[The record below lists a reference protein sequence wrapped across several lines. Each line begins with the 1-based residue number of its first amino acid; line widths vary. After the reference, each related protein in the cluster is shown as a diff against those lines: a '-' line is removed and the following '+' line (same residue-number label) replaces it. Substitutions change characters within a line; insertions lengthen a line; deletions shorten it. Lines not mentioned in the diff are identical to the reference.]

1 MKAARLF
8 KFSSA
13 VAVAALLAGSAMA
26 ANAVLYNYGARNAA
40 VLRYEENGFAR
51 RKAERLSRALNLNER
66 KYREIYEFYAKEMRH
81 GNVGPFG
88 EVAFEREEKAMRR
101 ILNGREY
108 KMWMEMQRRGEFHI
122 PGHGHGHGHNHK
134 F

>member
-1 MKAARLF
+1 MKAAKFF

-13 VAVAALLAGSAMA
+13 VAVAALLAGSAFA
-26 ANAVLYNYGARNAA
+26 ANSVVYNYGSHNAA
-40 VLRYEENGFAR
+40 VFRFEENGFAH
-51 RKAERLSRALNLNER
+51 RKAERLRRTLNLNER
-66 KYREIYEFYAKEMRH
+66 KYREVYEFYAKEMRH

-108 KMWMEMQRRGEFHI
+108 RLWMEMQRRGEFRI
-122 PGHGHGHGHNHK
+122 PGHGHNHK